1 MRPDID
7 ETTLVRLHAIGTR
20 RVTHRN
26 GTITEAIDY
35 TAFKATD
42 RNRKTRYFLSLAPG
56 DTSADWL
63 EITDTAGDFI
73 LSPAMS

>member
-1 MRPDID
+1 MRADID
-7 ETTLVRLHAIGTR
+7 EKTLVKLNAIGTR

-35 TAFKATD
+35 TAFKASD
-42 RNRKTRYFLSLAPG
+42 RNGKTRYFLSLTPT

-73 LSPAMS
+73 LSPIAS